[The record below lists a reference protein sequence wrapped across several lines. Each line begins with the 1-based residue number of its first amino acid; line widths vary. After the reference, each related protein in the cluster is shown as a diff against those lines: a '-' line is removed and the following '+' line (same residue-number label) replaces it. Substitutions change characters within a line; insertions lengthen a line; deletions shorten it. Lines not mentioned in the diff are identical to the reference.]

1 MSVDTIHNR
10 RIELQKLLLRVA
22 SLIIEIIQA
31 SVDAQSRGI
40 RRMIF
45 TLSKTVITGMMTL
58 GRKELAE
65 MPHIRAELMNEENDP
80 PVRLMRALTYLSLNA
95 FDVMEENDL
104 AEVEQKVEGV
114 RQTLNQWADDK
125 AGRE

>member
-1 MSVDTIHNR
+1 
-10 RIELQKLLLRVA
+10 
-22 SLIIEIIQA
+22 
-31 SVDAQSRGI
+31 
-40 RRMIF
+40 MIF
-45 TLSKTVITGMMTL
+45 TLSKTVITAMMTL

-95 FDVMEENDL
+95 FDFMEENDL
-104 AEVEQKVEGV
+104 AEVEQKVEGM
-114 RQTLNQWADDK
+114 RQTLNQWADNK